1 MAIGFSNI
9 FDDKMRQG
17 LESSCFVLPQHEV
30 TVPEVHCATATRISP
45 GGWPG
50 CRGQQCRGARRGEAG
65 RWKTLR

>member
-1 MAIGFSNI
+1 MAIGFSNSNI

-30 TVPEVHCATATRISP
+30 TVPEVHCATATRIPP
-45 GGWPG
+45 GAWPG

-65 RWKTLR
+65 DGKH